1 MERNGHL
8 KGLLRHSSMV
18 LAGPGPGPGPGPGI
32 PAPAF
37 FNGAGE
43 YVGPRGGPNSIH
55 SVI

>member
-43 YVGPRGGPNSIH
+43 YVGPRGGPN
-55 SVI
+55 VM